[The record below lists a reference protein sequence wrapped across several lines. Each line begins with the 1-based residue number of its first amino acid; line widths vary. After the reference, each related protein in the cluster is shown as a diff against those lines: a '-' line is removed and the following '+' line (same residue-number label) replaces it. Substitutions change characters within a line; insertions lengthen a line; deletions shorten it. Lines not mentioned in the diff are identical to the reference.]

1 MKYSIQNSTTTC
13 QVYTLNVSIVECMG
27 RVVDVEC
34 VCTLYIYMYR
44 PMALVVCSTCIM
56 LRTPRVLGHGYV
68 PLMDPRALD
77 AG

>member
-13 QVYTLNVSIVECMG
+13 QVYTLNVSIVECLG

-34 VCTLYIYMYR
+34 VCTLYTCIGLYGIIVMF
-44 PMALVVCSTCIM
+44 STCIM
-56 LRTPRVLGHGYV
+56 LRTPQVLGHGYV
-68 PLMDPRALD
+68 PLRDPRALG